1 MLLPETALSDTFMQV
16 DVTYLSVYY
25 YTANATL
32 GSNIT
37 VSVPNGFSNH
47 GNDHLFC
54 VPNRWYD
61 LLGFYAINYA
71 AHAATVKSDPGQ
83 TLISS
88 VRDFVFALL
97 WPFSGLL
104 RAVET
109 FRRNAWPLRGLDE
122 LNRAA
127 RANALCTVAR
137 SEDWEP
143 LYPQEVN
150 SVAASYQSASNSR
163 APSPRNQGRGLETS
177 SSNEYRGAI
186 GRLRL
191 LNERQGAPE
200 ADQGEFELLN
210 VESDLDDNL
219 TLERRTSRL
228 EAGTLHEDAAELT
241 STRPSIWLAKSKAH
255 LIKGVAS
262 ILG

>member
-1 MLLPETALSDTFMQV
+1 M
-16 DVTYLSVYY
+16 
-25 YTANATL
+25 L

-54 VPNRWYD
+54 IPNRWYNI
-61 LLGFYAINYA
+61 LWFYAINYA
-71 AHAATVKSDPGQ
+71 AHAATVKSNPGQ
-83 TLISS
+83 TLIFS

-104 RAVET
+104 RALET
-109 FRRNAWPLRGLDE
+109 LRRNAWPLRGLDE

-143 LYPQEVN
+143 LHPPGVN
-150 SVAASYQSASNSR
+150 SVAASYQSASDSR
-163 APSPRNQGRGLETS
+163 TPPPRIQGRGFETS
-177 SSNEYRGAI
+177 SSDEHQGNI

-191 LNERQGAPE
+191 LDTCQGTPE
-200 ADQGEFELLN
+200 VDQRELELLN
-210 VESDLDDNL
+210 VESNFHGNL
-219 TLERRTSRL
+219 TPERRISRL
-228 EAGTLHEDAAELT
+228 EIAGTLHEDAAEGT

-255 LIKGVAS
+255 LIKGVAC
-262 ILG
+262 IRG